1 VPHLRPPS
9 IDHGVASFLWAAG
22 FGMFIYLGLVA
33 VGISQADGVILA
45 ALSFAAIFLYVRIFG
60 EQELRQPTSPR
71 EDGP

>member
-9 IDHGVASFLWAAG
+9 IDHGVASFLWAVG

-33 VGISQADGVILA
+33 VGISQGDAVILA
-45 ALSFAAIFLYVRIFG
+45 GLSFGAIFLYVRIFG
-60 EQELRQPTSPR
+60 EREIRQPTSSR